1 MTELVY
7 TGLLLII
14 SLQFI
19 DTATFMAKSLSN
31 HVNDLSERIRKIK
44 CKYWHNYKNVKFAE
58 LNVNIAII
66 FMNTQTLKMS

>member
-1 MTELVY
+1 MREIVY

-19 DTATFMAKSLSN
+19 YTATFMAKSLSN
-31 HVNDLSERIRKIK
+31 HVSNLSERVRKIK

-58 LNVNIAII
+58 LNVNIAIT
-66 FMNTQTLKMS
+66 FMTTQTLKMI

>member
-1 MTELVY
+1 
-7 TGLLLII
+7 
-14 SLQFI
+14 
-19 DTATFMAKSLSN
+19 MAKSLSN